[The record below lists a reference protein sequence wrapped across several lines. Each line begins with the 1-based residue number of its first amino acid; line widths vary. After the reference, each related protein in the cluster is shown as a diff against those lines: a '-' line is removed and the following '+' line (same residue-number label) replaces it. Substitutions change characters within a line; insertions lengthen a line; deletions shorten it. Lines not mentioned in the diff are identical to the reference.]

1 LIGYSKNFGIYF
13 SLFTKWFITIVI
25 VIAIN
30 TNANANVS
38 ANGDV
43 NELKQLDLYITVT
56 L

>member
-1 LIGYSKNFGIYF
+1 LIEYSKNFGIYF

-30 TNANANVS
+30 TNANVS

-43 NELKQLDLYITVT
+43 NELKQLDLYITAT